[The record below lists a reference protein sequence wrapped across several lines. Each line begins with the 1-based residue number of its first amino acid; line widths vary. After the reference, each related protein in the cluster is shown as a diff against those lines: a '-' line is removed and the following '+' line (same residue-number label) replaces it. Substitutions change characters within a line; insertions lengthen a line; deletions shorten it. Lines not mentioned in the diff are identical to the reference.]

1 MCPVFTFIAA
11 LKGVVTLSRAL
22 LYVLAQCIGSII
34 GFFILKCVMEP
45 KLIDEYSLGGCAL
58 GDKGQSSSSII
69 KPQDALLVEFSWDI
83 SGTLCWPHKC
93 S

>member
-1 MCPVFTFIAA
+1 
-11 LKGVVTLSRAL
+11 
-22 LYVLAQCIGSII
+22 
-34 GFFILKCVMEP
+34 MEP